1 MPCESVFVGQRR
13 YLRKALKVSSYLR
26 GMRQHVSACLNFPP
40 GNPFFCPLI
49 PENLSENMLFAPFQ
63 RKKRLQSLAMSRKLP
78 TFALAFRKGG
88 VNEIFERLRT
98 RRKKTRQRR
107 CRRSGQA
114 DVNSYINNK
123 RTSRRAWPD
132 RQKKRPR
139 AALAP
144 QARRAATIGSR

>member
-1 MPCESVFVGQRR
+1 
-13 YLRKALKVSSYLR
+13 
-26 GMRQHVSACLNFPP
+26 
-40 GNPFFCPLI
+40 
-49 PENLSENMLFAPFQ
+49 MLFAPFQ

-107 CRRSGQA
+107 CIYSGQA
-114 DVNSYINNK
+114 DVNSYRNNK
-123 RTSRRAWPD
+123 RISRRAWPD

-144 QARRAATIGSR
+144 QARRAATIGRGADKKSKRDKFITVKSLILAQDER